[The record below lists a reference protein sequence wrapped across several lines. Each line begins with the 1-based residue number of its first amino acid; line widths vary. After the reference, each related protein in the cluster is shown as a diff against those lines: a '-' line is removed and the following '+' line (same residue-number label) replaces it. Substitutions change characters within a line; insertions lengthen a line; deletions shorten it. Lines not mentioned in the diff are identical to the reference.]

1 MDTTQ
6 SQASPK
12 RTRRSAEQ
20 WHAILNEHFA
30 TDEAPQELAKRLNC
44 ALSTVEMQM
53 KAVTAPASVRRP
65 AKSTTGFV
73 EVRQDAPVPDAACGQ
88 TALRLRTA
96 DGVVAEF
103 SHLPPA
109 RYLAEALGLAR

>member
-1 MDTTQ
+1 METTNAQ
-6 SQASPK
+6 PAPK

-30 TDEAPQELAKRLNC
+30 TGETPQELADRLGC

-53 KAVTAPASVRRP
+53 KAVTAPATVRYASP
-65 AKSTTGFV
+65 TAKGFV
-73 EVRQDAPVPDAACGQ
+73 EVNPEASERDAVSP

-96 DGVVAEF
+96 GGVVAEF
-103 SHLPPA
+103 AQLPPA
-109 RYLAEALGLAR
+109 CYLAEALGLDV